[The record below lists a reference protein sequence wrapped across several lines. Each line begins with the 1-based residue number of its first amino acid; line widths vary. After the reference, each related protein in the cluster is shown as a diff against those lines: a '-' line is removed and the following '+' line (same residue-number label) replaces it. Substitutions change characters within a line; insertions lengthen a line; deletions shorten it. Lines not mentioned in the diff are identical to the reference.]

1 MENKKPLRTL
11 YAVQLITII
20 ILALLLIQE
29 VLPFFGIAPIGRQPQ
44 IIGPGGQQL
53 NPGNGSYGGGG
64 YVSPSNQQSGRTDSY
79 ELALSPSLNIV
90 AHK

>member
-53 NPGNGSYGGGG
+53 NPGGGGG
-64 YVSPSNQQSGRTDSY
+64 YVGPSNQQSGRTDSY
-79 ELALSPSLNIV
+79 ELALSPSLSIV